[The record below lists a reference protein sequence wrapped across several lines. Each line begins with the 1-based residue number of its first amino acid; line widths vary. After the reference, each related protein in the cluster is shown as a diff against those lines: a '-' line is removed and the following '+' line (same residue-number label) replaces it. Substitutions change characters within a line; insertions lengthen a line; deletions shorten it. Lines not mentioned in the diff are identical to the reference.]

1 MFKRIQQLL
10 RHLAIYGLGD
20 AAPALVSFL
29 LLRVYTNYLTTADYG
44 VIGLL
49 LTVEAVTRVLFRWG
63 TDGAFMRLF
72 YDCRD
77 DGERQRLTSTL
88 LLFLTATNGALLVLG
103 FAATPRI
110 GRYLF
115 EGHAYDGLIR
125 LVIFNTFLTTFHFFP
140 NSLLRIREQSG
151 TFALL
156 TSAKSIATIVVRLLL
171 VVPLRWGVAG
181 VVLADTFVTVA
192 FTIIMAFWVL
202 PLLRPVFSRRV
213 LREALRFGLPRVP
226 HALAHQVIAVS
237 DRYLMAAFLTLGE
250 IGLYGVGSSF
260 GQALKMFLNGFEF
273 AWAPF
278 YYGAMDR
285 SDAKLLYSR
294 LGTYLFAAV
303 VLLAAGLSAVATD
316 LVRLMTAPEFHRAA
330 IVIPWT
336 AMGVVAQAC
345 YQVAALGLNV
355 TKRTKYFPIS
365 TGAAAAFSIGANLLL
380 IPRYGLL
387 GAAWANAASY
397 TVLTLTIGWFSYR
410 EYPIRYEWRRLGLVA
425 AAGLASYA
433 AARWLVP
440 TWPSPL
446 LGLLV
451 RGGMVAVMF
460 PALLWV
466 TGFVE
471 PAEWRRLAALKQS
484 LRGTIRLRSEANESV
499 EMGGEIVAD
508 LSGRLDPDG
517 QRNTPAGQPRE

>member
-1 MFKRIQQLL
+1 VFKRIQQLF

-49 LTVEAVTRVLFRWG
+49 LTVEGVTRVVFRWG
-63 TDGAFMRLF
+63 TDSAFMRLF

-77 DGERQRLTSTL
+77 DDARRRLTSTL
-88 LLFLTATNGALLVLG
+88 LLFLTAANGALLVLG
-103 FAATPRI
+103 LAATPRI

-115 EGHAYDGLIR
+115 EGHLYDGLIR
-125 LVIFNTFLTTFHFFP
+125 LVIFNTFLTTFHYFP
-140 NSLLRIREQSG
+140 NSLLRIREQSS
-151 TFALL
+151 TFAVL
-156 TSAKSIATIVVRLLL
+156 TAARSIATIVVRLLL

-192 FTIIMAFWVL
+192 FTIIMAPLIL
-202 PLLRPVFSRRV
+202 PLLRPVFSRGV
-213 LREALRFGLPRVP
+213 LGEALRFGLPRVP

-285 SDAKLLYSR
+285 SDAKSLYSR

-345 YQVAALGLNV
+345 YQVAALGLNI
-355 TKRTKYFPIS
+355 TKQTKYFPIS
-365 TGAAAAFSIGANLLL
+365 TGAAAA
-380 IPRYGLL
+380 
-387 GAAWANAASY
+387 WANAASY
-397 TVLTLTIGWFSYR
+397 AVLTLTIGWFSYR

-425 AAGLASYA
+425 AAGLAAYG

-451 RGGMVAVMF
+451 RGATVAVLF
-460 PALLWV
+460 PVLLWV
-466 TGFVE
+466 TGFLE
-471 PAEWRRLAALKQS
+471 PMEWRRLAALKPS
-484 LRGTIRLRSEANESV
+484 LRATIGLRSAANESV
-499 EMGGEIVAD
+499 EMGGELVTD
-508 LSGRLDPDG
+508 LSGNLTPDAPETAD
-517 QRNTPAGQPRE
+517 RSRHELP

>member
-44 VIGLL
+44 IIGLL
-49 LTVEAVTRVLFRWG
+49 LTIEGVTRVVFRWG

-77 DGERQRLTSTL
+77 DEERQRLTSTL

-115 EGHAYDGLIR
+115 EGHDYDGLIR

-140 NSLLRIREQSG
+140 NSLLRIREQSK

-192 FTIIMAFWVL
+192 FTIIMAHWIL

-237 DRYLMAAFLTLGE
+237 DRYLMAAFLTLGD

-285 SDAKLLYSR
+285 SDAKSLYSR

-355 TKRTKYFPIS
+355 TKRTKYLPIS

-380 IPRYGLL
+380 IPSTGCSARPGQRRVVHGAHADHRVVLL
-387 GAAWANAASY
+387 PRVPHS
-397 TVLTLTIGWFSYR
+397 VR
-410 EYPIRYEWRRLGLVA
+410 ME
-425 AAGLASYA
+425 AAGPGGGGRPRLLRCCQV
-433 AARWLVP
+433 ARAHMAKP
-440 TWPSPL
+440 APGPARARKH
-446 LGLLV
+446 G
-451 RGGMVAVMF
+451 RRAVSH
-460 PALLWV
+460 PALGDGV
-466 TGFVE
+466 PGTHGMAPPHRAE
-471 PAEWRRLAALKQS
+471 AIPARDHQAPL
-484 LRGTIRLRSEANESV
+484 
-499 EMGGEIVAD
+499 GG
-508 LSGRLDPDG
+508 
-517 QRNTPAGQPRE
+517 Q